1 MWSGDAVAVE
11 VEDREVGV
19 ERRAGDREVVG
30 AALGVA
36 QQVGDV
42 RVVAAG
48 LECRRSGL
56 DEAPRHEHRAP
67 RPRNAV
73 PVGEVAPVA
82 ARRLLAVAD
91 ARDRGVVGSAPELGV
106 LGPPQPPRPHRLER
120 RRERRLLGEEREQ
133 VRPAHL
139 VDLLLGEAHPVL
151 RPAHRC
157 GCPLAV
163 HAVERA
169 GVERPVRVV
178 QERALRPP
186 HLRAV
191 HGRRRQMELVN
202 VGDRCHG
209 IGRIVAA
216 AHRAPPT
223 ADPFR
228 TVAAA
233 SSATGRAASA
243 PRA

>member
-11 VEDREVGV
+11 VEDGQVGV
-19 ERRAGDREVVG
+19 ERRARDRERVD
-30 AALGVA
+30 AALGVVH
-36 QQVGDV
+36 QVGDV
-42 RVVAAG
+42 RVVTPG
-48 LECRRSGL
+48 LERRRAGL

-67 RPRNAV
+67 RPGNPV
-73 PVGEVAPVA
+73 PLGEVAPMA
-82 ARRLLAVAD
+82 AGRLLAVAD
-91 ARDRGVVGSAPELGV
+91 ARDRGIVGSAPQLSI
-106 LGPPQPPRPHRLER
+106 LGPPQPARPHRLER
-120 RRERRLLGEEREQ
+120 RRERRLLGEQREQ

-157 GCPLAV
+157 GCALAV

-191 HGRRRQMELVN
+191 HGRETSDGARQCRRSLPRN
-202 VGDRCHG
+202 
-209 IGRIVAA
+209 GRIVAA

-228 TVAAA
+228 TVPAA